1 MAFGAGA
8 QRGESRGGFSF
19 PLLFAILT
27 TITCAVGYAG
37 AAKAARPFAC
47 ANRFCRGTEK
57 WILSVERCVGFYHG
71 PAQLDAW
78 CRGPGPHLGHYGNGR
93 VYHLPHSGRGR
104 PDGGRQP
111 WHGRRGVCAAG
122 AERLPGVGGHG
133 GRRGCGHAGGHG
145 HGPAAHRVRNSAH
158 FGGHFDTAGAVF
170 GEPARDG
177 LWHGRRQGEPACQ
190 RGQIRPFGQ
199 RALCARGGALEP
211 HFCAGAGGGH
221 CDRVDVLVFRHRER
235 LFAARPRAQTRPWPG
250 PRASTPAFPR
260 CWG

>member
-1 MAFGAGA
+1 MRAPRKRPALLRVQTGFV
-8 QRGESRGGFSF
+8 GGQ
-19 PLLFAILT
+19 
-27 TITCAVGYAG
+27 
-37 AAKAARPFAC
+37 K
-47 ANRFCRGTEK
+47 N
-57 WILSVERCVGFYHG
+57 GFYHG

-145 HGPAAHRVRNSAH
+145 HGPVAHRVRHSAH

-221 CDRVDVLVFRHRER
+221 CDRADVLVFWHRER
-235 LFAARPRAQTRPWPG
+235 LFAARHGRKRGHGPG
-250 PRASTPAFPR
+250 PGYQHQLFQGVGADDIERPCGARARCLRSTRAFPTSTWAVAPSSLALR
-260 CWG
+260 PLSSAR